1 MKTQFLLT
9 ALVAFLA
16 GLIGG
21 WASRFLPGPA
31 VAEGRYGT
39 VRAQRFELID
49 ESRKPRA
56 FLGTTTDG
64 MKNTALVFL
73 DRQQKEHAAFG
84 VWANTTTPYL
94 LMKGQ
99 EGSERFSVKLAYR
112 TERPVIMLRD
122 EKEYRVQLGFLT
134 TDYPSPG
141 DNSWGL
147 TFHNHDSPHATLS
160 GIGMGPELRK
170 VPLSGSHQTMPA
182 AKMRGYITVR
192 DDSGKEWVPE
202 HYR

>member
-1 MKTQFLLT
+1 MKTQFVLT
-9 ALVAFLA
+9 ALVALLA

-49 ESRKPRA
+49 ESKKPRA

-73 DRQQKEHAAFG
+73 DSQQKEHAAFG
-84 VWANTTTPYL
+84 VWANTATPYL

-99 EGSERFSVKLAYR
+99 EGSERFSVRLAYR

-122 EKEYRVQLGFLT
+122 EKEYRVQLGFFP
-134 TDYPSPG
+134 TDYPSPS
-141 DNSWGL
+141 DNGWGL
-147 TFHNHDSPHATLS
+147 SFYDSNSPYRTLA
-160 GIGMGPELRK
+160 GLGMGPELRK
-170 VPLSGSHQTMPA
+170 MPLSEPYPKLPPP
-182 AKMRGYITVR
+182 KMRGYVAVR
-192 DDSGKEWVPE
+192 DGSGNEWVPE

>member
-1 MKTQFLLT
+1 V
-9 ALVAFLA
+9 VAFLA

-21 WASRFLPGPA
+21 WASRFLPGPV

-73 DRQQKEHAAFG
+73 DHQQKDHAAFG
-84 VWANTTTPYL
+84 VWANTTTPYIV
-94 LMKGQ
+94 MKGQ
-99 EGSERFSVKLAYR
+99 EGMERFRVGLAYR
-112 TERPVIMLRD
+112 TERPVIGMRD
-122 EKEYRVQLGFLT
+122 EKEYRVQLGFLP
-134 TDYPSPG
+134 TDYPTPA

-147 TFHNHDSPHATLS
+147 IFHDHDSPHSTLS
-160 GIGMGPELRK
+160 AIGMGPELRK
-170 VPLSGSHQTMPA
+170 IPLRSEPNTKLPPP
-182 AKMRGYITVR
+182 KMRGFVSVR
-192 DDSGKEWVPE
+192 DGSGSEWAPE
-202 HYR
+202 RYR